1 VKPLV
6 FILHGKIRSR
16 LKGNYQSL
24 LASNFS
30 GLSQVVRCGLLAH
43 EMMLAMNLL
52 TSNIAATQVLSAAE
66 FAQRVRYLRW
76 ALMTVWASVSF
87 GTAFF
92 ARDLSFVW
100 MDRPFGFWMAA
111 QGSVLMFLAITVI
124 YAVLVN
130 RWGRQTQTAS
140 EEASDA

>member
-1 VKPLV
+1 
-6 FILHGKIRSR
+6 
-16 LKGNYQSL
+16 
-24 LASNFS
+24 
-30 GLSQVVRCGLLAH
+30 
-43 EMMLAMNLL
+43 MMPAMNLL
-52 TSNIAATQVLSAAE
+52 TSNITATQVLSASQ

-76 ALMTVWASVSF
+76 TLMTVWASVSF

-111 QGSVLMFLAITVI
+111 QGSVLIFLAITVV

-130 RWGRQTQTAS
+130 RWERQTHT
-140 EEASDA
+140 EPEVASDA